1 LAEKITSMPIDK
13 IDKLAT
19 TFNALT
25 LALRDFASLT
35 SSNFFT
41 QAFDFFT
48 GKTDNTTAIITV
60 LNDFAKNVKAD
71 DLLKAAQATMA
82 FNAGMAGYAA
92 VPEQP
97 ARTSATGQQQSP
109 ADQVN
114 KAANNMQY
122 NNPYE
127 KMRDI
132 ESELSRLNGFVRD
145 SVIPALKGI
154 QENTD

>member
-1 LAEKITSMPIDK
+1 MS
-13 IDKLAT
+13 
-19 TFNALT
+19 
-25 LALRDFASLT
+25 
-35 SSNFFT
+35 
-41 QAFDFFT
+41 
-48 GKTDNTTAIITV
+48 
-60 LNDFAKNVKAD
+60 
-71 DLLKAAQATMA
+71 
-82 FNAGMAGYAA
+82 GYAA
-92 VPEQP
+92 VPTEP
-97 ARTSATGQQQSP
+97 ARTSPTGQQQSP

-114 KAANNMQY
+114 KAANTMQY